1 MELSPLPTCDLTGE
15 DVDDYHC
22 VEVAYDEIEEAD
34 ARYHAE
40 REERD

>member
-1 MELSPLPTCDLTGE
+1 VSDIPTCDLTDE
-15 DVDDYHC
+15 DVDDCHC
-22 VEVAYDEIEEAD
+22 VEVDYDEIEEAD